1 MALPINIKE
10 LITGKTVETE
20 RIEFRKGWDPERT
33 IKSIT
38 AFANDFN
45 NWGGGYII
53 VGIEEKNGLPVLPPC
68 GIKPNTIDTIL
79 KELNSLCRRILSN
92 YTPIAEPVDF
102 QKRKILIIWCYGG
115 TLRPYKCP
123 DSLGKNPG
131 YIYFIRKFSSTVKP
145 SIDEEKELMAMAS
158 NIPFDDRVNRFSSV
172 RDFDL
177 SLIRVYL
184 NKIGSELENDVPKMS
199 IEELS
204 RRMNIAEGP
213 DEYLLP
219 KNAGLLFFA
228 KDPQK
233 FFPTAMI
240 EIVVFEDE
248 AGTKYTEKIFKGA
261 LFLLIE
267 DALNFLKN
275 QIVIEKVVKVEGRAE
290 SDRFYNYPY
299 RALEE
304 AVCNAVYHRGYDND
318 TTIEIRIFPTRIEI
332 VSFPGPLPPISKND
346 LKHNKFDV
354 RKYRNRRIGEFLKE
368 LHLTEG
374 RGTGV
379 PTILKQLKLNGSPEA
394 VFDTDEDRV
403 FFKTTIFIHEDFKV
417 TGIVEKAREKTREK
431 AREKTREKTREKILE
446 LIRKDE
452 LITTNIIAE
461 IIGISVKG
469 VEWQISKLKEEGILK
484 RVGPDKGGHWEVI
497 NN

>member
-1 MALPINIKE
+1 
-10 LITGKTVETE
+10 
-20 RIEFRKGWDPERT
+20 
-33 IKSIT
+33 
-38 AFANDFN
+38 
-45 NWGGGYII
+45 
-53 VGIEEKNGLPVLPPC
+53 VLPPC
-68 GIKPNTIDTIL
+68 GIKPDKIDSIL

-102 QKRKILIIWCYGG
+102 QNKKILIIWCYGG

-145 SIDEEKELMAMAS
+145 SVDEEKELMAMAS

-172 RDFDL
+172 KDFDL

-233 FFPTAMI
+233 FFPTAII

-261 LFLLIE
+261 LFLQVE

-318 TTIEIRIFPTRIEI
+318 TTIEIRIFPKRIEI
-332 VSFPGPLPPISKND
+332 ISFPGPLPPISKND
-346 LKHNKFDV
+346 LKHKQFDV

-379 PTILKQLKLNGSPEA
+379 PTILKQLKQNGSPEP
-394 VFDTDEDRV
+394 VFETDEDRV
-403 FFKTTIFIHEDFKV
+403 YFKTTLVIHEDFKDI
-417 TGIVEKAREKTREK
+417 GQVEKTSV
-431 AREKTREKTREKILE
+431 
-446 LIRKDE
+446 KDE
-452 LITTNIIAE
+452 E
-461 IIGISVKG
+461 SSQKSS
-469 VEWQISKLKEEGILK
+469 QKSSHRKY
-484 RVGPDKGGHWEVI
+484 
-497 NN
+497 